1 MYADD
6 GSQILLTA
14 NSILIFYDNDVI
26 SLAPL
31 PDIAAFPES
40 VNSLGGPV
48 IDVRTPDKLI
58 DYYHDTTEGAH
69 MWLVPILPDIVSPAH
84 NNHVISLLY

>member
-1 MYADD
+1 MYAED

-14 NSILIFYDNDVI
+14 NSILMTCHNDVI
-26 SLAPL
+26 SLAPS

-58 DYYHDTTEGAH
+58 DSYHDTTEGAH
-69 MWLVPILPDIVSPAH
+69 MWLAPILPDIVSPTH
-84 NNHVISLLY
+84 NDHVISLVY